1 MCESVC
7 DWIEIRCWNSPLESQ
22 SMAPGFFSPS
32 KTDCFSPFHLTLKAF
47 PFLSFFI
54 FSLQSSPTISFNNY
68 TNNNRDANSHI
79 SFLLLPFTY
88 LYYTFVENTITI
100 YKIYIFTLF
109 FLCFLWFSTISSK
122 VWNFR
127 QYPDRFFVF

>member
-54 FSLQSSPTISFNNY
+54 FSLQSSPTISINNY
-68 TNNNRDANSHI
+68 TTNNNNRDANSHI

-100 YKIYIFTLF
+100 YKIYIYIYIYSV
-109 FLCFLWFSTISSK
+109 FLCFSS
-122 VWNFR
+122 VFYGTFVNT
-127 QYPDRFFVF
+127 QIDFFVF